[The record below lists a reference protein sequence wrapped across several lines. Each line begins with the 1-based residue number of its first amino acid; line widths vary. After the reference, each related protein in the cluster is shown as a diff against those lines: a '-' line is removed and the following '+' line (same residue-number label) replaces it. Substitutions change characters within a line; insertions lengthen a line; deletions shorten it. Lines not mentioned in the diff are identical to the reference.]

1 MVVASCTRASVDEAV
16 SALGGQ
22 AAGMAV
28 DVSDLAQ
35 VRALADLAVARFG
48 RLDIWVNNAGSAGP
62 YGPTM
67 GFPPDT
73 FLQVIHT
80 NIVGTY
86 NGSYTAMRHFLPRRS
101 GKLINLLGHGYK
113 EPLPDQNVYG
123 SSKAWVRSFTK
134 ALAEENRGSGV
145 GVYAFNPGMVLTD
158 LLTDIDVIEGSEEK
172 LKAFPTILAMW
183 ARPAS
188 VQEKIVWLASG
199 ATDGQTGL
207 EVSLHSTGRVLGGAA
222 RAEGGA
228 SSRSSPRRR
237 WI

>member
-1 MVVASCTRASVDEAV
+1 
-16 SALGGQ
+16 
-22 AAGMAV
+22 
-28 DVSDLAQ
+28 
-35 VRALADLAVARFG
+35 
-48 RLDIWVNNAGSAGP
+48 
-62 YGPTM
+62 M
-67 GFPPDT
+67 GFPPET

-80 NIVGTY
+80 NIVDTY
-86 NGSYTAMRHFLPRRS
+86 NGSHTAMRHFLSQRS

-134 ALAEENRGSGV
+134 ALAEENKESGV

-172 LKAFPTILAMW
+172 LKAFPTILRMW
-183 ARPAS
+183 AKPPAS

-207 EVSLHSTGRVLGGAA
+207 EVLAALHRACDGRCGPRGVAQAHEAA
-222 RAEGGA
+222 PPEVDLKLHTT
-228 SSRSSPRRR
+228 PPE
-237 WI
+237 WK